1 MNTTSVPFRT
11 KRIMCILTLFAL
23 GICVGYA
30 FAHVMFVQRRNPVLA
45 EAFLIAERSV
55 DQRYGKG
62 VFVRGFRRV
71 LQDGDKDYYAFQVKA
86 ETESVRTNILVN
98 VDMTKMPSCVDFDY
112 VAGYS
117 FKGEFAF

>member
-1 MNTTSVPFRT
+1 MTSLKCSRRVV
-11 KRIMCILTLFAL
+11 RILLLLSLLAIGAGVGFGFARMM
-23 GICVGYA
+23 YA
-30 FAHVMFVQRRNPVLA
+30 RRGMPDLA
-45 EAFLIAERSV
+45 KAFQIAEDAIDR
-55 DQRYGKG
+55 RYGKG

-98 VDMTKMPSCVDFDY
+98 VDMTKSPSRVELDY
-112 VAGYS
+112 AAGYS